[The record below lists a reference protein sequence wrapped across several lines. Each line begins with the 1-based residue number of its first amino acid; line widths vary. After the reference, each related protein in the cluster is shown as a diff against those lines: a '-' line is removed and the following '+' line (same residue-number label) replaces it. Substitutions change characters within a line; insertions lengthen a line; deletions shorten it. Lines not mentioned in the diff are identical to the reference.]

1 MFRVQITSKFNFFF
15 LTSIF
20 MFLCNLLVGKW
31 KRSRTQ
37 YGWQWSSNTTKILER
52 MGNNKE
58 CKSGTSSRARLV
70 LDLQPILTE
79 SVLGRTSHYSLNC
92 QRKCCKMLAL
102 NSVSISAGNIYL
114 IFSLC
119 VNPFGKLGYFR
130 EDNLCREKLGSE
142 LIKTLVSLWI

>member
-31 KRSRTQ
+31 KRFRTQ

-79 SVLGRTSHYSLNC
+79 SMSGEDLPLLTELSKEMLQNAGIEQCFHKCWKHLFDIFIVCESLWKTWILSWRQSL
-92 QRKCCKMLAL
+92 QRKTWK
-102 NSVSISAGNIYL
+102 
-114 IFSLC
+114 
-119 VNPFGKLGYFR
+119 
-130 EDNLCREKLGSE
+130 
-142 LIKTLVSLWI
+142 WIN

>member
-1 MFRVQITSKFNFFF
+1 
-15 LTSIF
+15 

-37 YGWQWSSNTTKILER
+37 YGWQWSSNTTKILEK

-58 CKSGTSSRARLV
+58 CMSGMSSRARLV

-119 VNPFGKLGYFR
+119 ESLWKTWILSWR
-130 EDNLCREKLGSE
+130 QSLQRKTWTW
-142 LIKTLVSLWI
+142 IKTLVSLWI